1 MKKLLL
7 AVIIC
12 GFMVPAMAQVKIK
25 LGHIDSMELLQA
37 MPARD
42 SAQKIL
48 QDYSKVLE
56 TQLVAMQKEME
67 KKYQEYQTNG
77 ATWTQSILQLKQ
89 QELQDLQARIE
100 AFQQSAQKDLKE
112 KETELL
118 KPIIDKAKKAIEDVA
133 KENGYTYI
141 FDSSVGVLL
150 YSESSDD
157 IMALVKKKLN
167 LKAVPANTTT
177 PTTTPKK

>member
-12 GFMVPAMAQVKIK
+12 GFMVPSIAQVKIK

-48 QDYSKVLE
+48 QDFSKVLE

-67 KKYQEYQTNG
+67 KKYQEYQAGGTM
-77 ATWTQSILQLKQ
+77 APAILQLKQ

-100 AFQQSAQKDLKE
+100 AFQQTAQKDLKE

-167 LKAVPANTTT
+167 LKAAPATA
-177 PTTTPKK
+177 PKQ

>member
-1 MKKLLL
+1 MRKLLL
-7 AVIIC
+7 AVIAF
-12 GFMVPAMAQVKIK
+12 GLMVPAMAQVKLK

-48 QDYSKVLE
+48 QDYSKTLE
-56 TQLVAMQKEME
+56 NQLVAMQKELE
-67 KKYQEYQTNG
+67 NKYQTYQKEVG
-77 ATWTQSILQLKQ
+77 TWSPAITQLKQ

-100 AFQQSAQKDLKE
+100 AFQQTAQKDLKE
-112 KETELL
+112 KESDLL
-118 KPIIDKAKKAIEDVA
+118 KPIIDKAKKAIEEVA

-157 IMALVKKKLN
+157 ILALVKKKLN
-167 LKAVPANTTT
+167 LKSTPA
-177 PTTTPKK
+177 PIK

>member
-1 MKKLLL
+1 MRNLLL
-7 AVIIC
+7 SAIIVF
-12 GFMVPAMAQVKIK
+12 GLLTPSMAQVKIK

-37 MPARD
+37 MPGRD
-42 SAQKIL
+42 SAQKVL

-56 TQLVAMQKEME
+56 TQMTAMQKELE
-67 KKYQEYQTNG
+67 TKYQEYQTNG
-77 ATWTQSILQLKQ
+77 STWPPTVLQVKQ
-89 QELQDLQARIE
+89 KDLEDLQARIE

-112 KETELL
+112 KESELL
-118 KPIIDKAKKAIEDVA
+118 KPIIDKAKKAIEEVA

-167 LKAVPANTTT
+167 I
-177 PTTTPKK
+177 KK

>member
-1 MKKLLL
+1 MRKLLL
-7 AVIIC
+7 AVIAC
-12 GFMVPAMAQVKIK
+12 GLMIPAMAQVKLK

-42 SAQKIL
+42 SAQKTL

-56 TQLVAMQKEME
+56 NQLVAMQKEME
-67 KKYQEYQTNG
+67 NKYQTYQQNVG
-77 ATWTQSILQLKQ
+77 TWTPAIAQLKQ

-100 AFQQSAQKDLKE
+100 AFQQTAQKDLKE
-112 KETELL
+112 KESELL

-157 IMALVKKKLN
+157 ILALVKKKLN
-167 LKAVPANTTT
+167 LKTT
-177 PTTTPKK
+177 PAPIK

>member
-1 MKKLLL
+1 MRKLLL
-7 AVIIC
+7 AVIAF
-12 GFMVPAMAQVKIK
+12 GLMVPAMAQVKLK

-42 SAQKIL
+42 SAQKTL

-56 TQLVAMQKEME
+56 NQLVAMQKEME
-67 KKYQEYQTNG
+67 NKYQTYQQNVG
-77 ATWTQSILQLKQ
+77 TWTPAIAQLKQ

-100 AFQQSAQKDLKE
+100 AFQQTAQKDLKE
-112 KETELL
+112 KESELL

-157 IMALVKKKLN
+157 ILALVKKKLN
-167 LKAVPANTTT
+167 LKTT
-177 PTTTPKK
+177 PAPIK